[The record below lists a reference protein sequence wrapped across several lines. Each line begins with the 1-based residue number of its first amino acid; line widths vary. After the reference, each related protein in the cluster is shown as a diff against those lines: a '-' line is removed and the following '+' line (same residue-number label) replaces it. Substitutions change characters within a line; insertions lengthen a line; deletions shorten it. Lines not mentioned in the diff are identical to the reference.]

1 MPVGYEAFAHLADP
15 QRPNAVLKLN
25 EVQSSAGH
33 RHELRAYARGFKRF
47 VAYFRPEENRTVAR
61 AFAKSMRAQFGR
73 EAAAFALER
82 NGFHR
87 FEIHGKPLQT
97 RRVRAVFEVAKQQQ
111 EVIRADN
118 RALTETVTEM
128 SAPET
133 SHPFLRA
140 WISHRSGPQNNVQDI
155 DLNHIA
161 RLAQHELEELGA
173 NGTHRLNADDIYAV
187 LGQIPLD
194 QSQSPETESDRLS
207 LAPGPRWA
215 DASQHTEPGAN
226 ERLSSPSIDTPPDL
240 ESHVGE
246 DGIYEEIP
254 VAPAGREPQPGTHRA
269 AAKSGAALEVRVLD
283 SLYKQ
288 AKEQLNDL
296 AGEPNEEQ
304 IRKAVEKIQFWI
316 SSTLFE
322 AHPPHGPT
330 PPGAYYRDAL
340 TTCWEY
346 LVERCNK
353 EGMPKVAEHIEAYDR
368 ARMESLY
375 RSIQHTLGR
384 VVAPRGHPESLAR
397 SGEALEP
404 LSVSSEGLALSPGI
418 GEDFKRQQALLTIGA
433 EIAKEAGRARRP
445 VPFGEVRFKAYW
457 QSMLALDG
465 ADSTQA
471 IARLL
476 ASPTSALRRVTEAAN
491 SFLSEWPDSQEAQHT
506 MATGEWDR
514 DGVCYG
520 SLEWM
525 AAKSWLDFMN
535 GLARAIPTV
544 LNRVEVP
551 PFDTMRSEQL
561 SPEERAMLS
570 SLGVPVPEQRL
581 RAPAVEEPRQDASAV
596 AGRRLPREVSPAV
609 ESPAESTPHKRRQ
622 SVEERRPESQ
632 PPDGSNADAA
642 SDSPSSAV

>member
-33 RHELRAYARGFKRF
+33 RRELRAYARGFKRL
-47 VAYFRPEENRTVAR
+47 VTYFRPEENRTVAR
-61 AFAKSMRAQFGR
+61 AFAESMRAQFGR
-73 EAAAFALER
+73 EAADFALER

-128 SAPET
+128 SAQET

-140 WISHRSGPQNNVQDI
+140 WISHHSGPRHNGQDI
-155 DLNHIA
+155 YLNQIA

-173 NGTHRLNADDIYAV
+173 NGTHRLNVADIYAV
-187 LGQIPLD
+187 LDQILLD
-194 QSQSPETESDRLS
+194 QSQSPQTESDRLS
-207 LAPGPRWA
+207 PAPGPRWA

-240 ESHVGE
+240 ESHVDE
-246 DGIYEEIP
+246 ESIYEEIP
-254 VAPAGREPQPGTHRA
+254 VAPVGREPQPGTHRA
-269 AAKSGAALEVRVLD
+269 AAKSGAAIVERVLD
-283 SLYKQ
+283 SLYAQ
-288 AKEQLNDL
+288 VQEHVRDL
-296 AGEPNEEQ
+296 AGDPNEEQ
-304 IRKAVEKIQFWI
+304 IWKAVEKIQFWI

-322 AHPPHGPT
+322 AQRPHGPP

-340 TTCWEY
+340 ITCWEY

-375 RSIQHTLGR
+375 RSIQPDLRR
-384 VVAPRGHPESLAR
+384 VVAPLEHPESQAR
-397 SGEALEP
+397 SGEALES
-404 LSVSSEGLALSPGI
+404 LSVSSEGLVLSPGI

-465 ADSTQA
+465 ADSTDA

-491 SFLSEWPDSQEAQHT
+491 SFVSDWPDSQEAQDIIE
-506 MATGEWDR
+506 TGVWGRDDKWGHGNWDR
-514 DGVCYG
+514 NGVCYG

-525 AAKSWLDFMN
+525 AAKTWLDFMN
-535 GLARAIPTV
+535 GLAGAIPTV
-544 LNRVEVP
+544 STRVGVP

-561 SPEERAMLS
+561 SEEERAMLS

-581 RAPAVEEPRQDASAV
+581 RTPAVEEPRQDDSAF
-596 AGRRLPREVSPAV
+596 AGRRLPREVSRAV
-609 ESPAESTPHKRRQ
+609 ESPAESTPRNR
-622 SVEERRPESQ
+622 
-632 PPDGSNADAA
+632 
-642 SDSPSSAV
+642 